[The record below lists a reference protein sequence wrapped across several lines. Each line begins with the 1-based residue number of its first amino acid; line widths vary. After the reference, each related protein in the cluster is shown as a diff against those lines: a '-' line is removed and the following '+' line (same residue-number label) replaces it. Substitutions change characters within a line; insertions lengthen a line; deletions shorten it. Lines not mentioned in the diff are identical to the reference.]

1 MAVRTTMIKPL
12 QLALDL
18 FGGLTG
24 QMLRPALRPVAPSP
38 LREVAAAPD
47 TTRGRFVYELR
58 QSAKRR
64 SLSIEVHPDLR
75 VVVRAPL
82 RMPKREI
89 EDFVAE
95 RAPWIGAQLEH
106 FRQAPRLPLLPT
118 FADGAIHHYLG
129 LPHRLQFDAQAR
141 HGVER
146 LDDRLVIGGRA
157 ARDVLTARHALK
169 HWYRARA
176 ATEFA
181 AILAEC
187 HQYPRFQR
195 YPCPTL
201 NIRAMRTRWG
211 SLGSRRGMTLNLVL
225 IQAPRECIEF
235 VVMHELCHLRYHGHG
250 KGFYRLLD
258 QVCPDWRARKRLLE
272 ASLR

>member
-1 MAVRTTMIKPL
+1 MLKPL

-18 FGGLTG
+18 FGELAG
-24 QMLRPALRPVAPSP
+24 QVVRPR
-38 LREVAAAPD
+38 AAPPPA
-47 TTRGRFVYELR
+47 TPRQAPAAHGFVYELR
-58 QSAKRR
+58 QSARR
-64 SLSIEVHPDLR
+64 HSLSIEVHPDLR

-82 RMPKREI
+82 RYPKREI
-89 EDFVAE
+89 EQFVAA
-95 RAPWIGAQLEH
+95 RAQWIGAQLEH
-106 FRQAPRLPLLPT
+106 FRRAPRTTLVPGY
-118 FADGAIHHYLG
+118 DEGALHYYLG
-129 LPHRLQFDAQAR
+129 LPHRLKLDPQAR

-146 LDDRLVIGGRA
+146 QDDSLVIGGQA
-157 ARDVLTARHALK
+157 ARDALSARSALD

-176 ATEFA
+176 RDEFA
-181 AILAEC
+181 DVLAQC
-187 HQYPRFQR
+187 HMHPRFQR

-250 KGFYRLLD
+250 KGFYKLLD
-258 QVCPDWRARKRLLE
+258 AVLPDWRARKRLLE
-272 ASLR
+272 TSLR